1 MRFTG
6 VGRDRKYEIRNTES
20 KPMSNVQGRY
30 NVPGRDTKFEIRNT
44 KLQPMSKVQ
53 GRYNVPGTKY
63 KVEIRI
69 GIEVLEFKGLDTWY
83 FVLRTTFSVL
93 LLDTSY
99 LFPIPGGISLPI
111 AALAPPILFICFII
125 LRMSSN
131 CFIKLLTSVMFLPEP
146 SASRFLRLPSMISGF

>member
-1 MRFTG
+1 
-6 VGRDRKYEIRNTES
+6 
-20 KPMSNVQGRY
+20 MSNAERPVQ
-30 NVPGRDTKFEIRNT
+30 KEE
-44 KLQPMSKVQ
+44 

-69 GIEVLEFKGLDTWY
+69 GIEVLEFKGLGTSYLVLGTWY
-83 FVLRTTFSVL
+83 FVLRTTFSIL
-93 LLDTSY
+93 LLDTCYLILATPY